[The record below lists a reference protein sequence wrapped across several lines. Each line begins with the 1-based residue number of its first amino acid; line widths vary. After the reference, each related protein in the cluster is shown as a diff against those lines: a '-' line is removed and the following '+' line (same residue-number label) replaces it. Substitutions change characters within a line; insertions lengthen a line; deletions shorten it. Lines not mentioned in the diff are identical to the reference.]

1 MKRTILLVILCCL
14 AGMTVAGCKSTIDG
28 LERDVRTVLTKVEM
42 DRFKDQEAEKKATDE
57 VSAPA
62 PAPAPGSTEPGGG
75 AKTPDKTQPPP
86 HNARYRLTV
95 TPDPGDSSI
104 SIVNFDEKYY
114 PGIELTP
121 GYYEVL
127 VQRSGYETFR
137 EWIKMESDKVLEVV
151 LNKKS
156 GAVAEK
162 KPASSASKSGLKE
175 TTPETAAAPAQP
187 EAETPSKTLP
197 DSLSGHQ
204 EPLTS
209 LAFSPDGRLLA
220 SASYDKT
227 VILWRMPDGSP
238 AQTLTHDDR
247 IRAVAFSPDGKNLA
261 TGGNAKTLHLWDVD
275 TGVIRDTFRGL
286 SGRINCIEF
295 NPDGLFIAAGG
306 MNEAM
311 IWRIEDGRTEAHMVG
326 DDEFYPRFGAI
337 SAIAYR
343 PQGADADGFSL
354 AFTCQAG
361 IALYNVDTKEIKILA
376 DNAMPNSV
384 AYSPDGRYIAWGARH
399 QYGENLFFPRFIL
412 TATKESDE
420 TISVS
425 DPNASADRV
434 FFTGYTPGGKQ
445 LVMLSYKLAV
455 LYDIKTGAIIRT
467 FPDTSETAVT
477 DAALSPDGNILAV
490 TAGNLI
496 RLFILN

>member
-1 MKRTILLVILCCL
+1 MRRTILLVILCCL
-14 AGMTVAGCKSTIDG
+14 AGMTVAGCKSTVDG
-28 LERDVRTVLTKVEM
+28 LERDIRTVLTKVEM
-42 DRFKDQEAEKKATDE
+42 DRFKDQEAEKKAPDE
-57 VSAPA
+57 VSASA
-62 PAPAPGSTEPGGG
+62 PAPAPGSTEPAEG
-75 AKTPDKTQPPP
+75 AKAPDKAPP
-86 HNARYRLTV
+86 HDARYRLTV
-95 TPDPGDSSI
+95 TPDPGDSRI

-127 VQRSGYETFR
+127 VQRSGYGTFR
-137 EWIKMESDKVLEVV
+137 EWIKMENDKVLDVV

-156 GAVAEK
+156 DVAAEK
-162 KPASSASKSGLKE
+162 KSASPAPKSGLKA
-175 TTPETAAAPAQP
+175 TTPETTAAQAQT
-187 EAETPSKTLP
+187 EAESPQKSLP

-204 EPLTS
+204 EPVTS

-227 VILWRMPDGSP
+227 VILWAIPDGSP
-238 AQTLTHDDR
+238 AQILTHDDR
-247 IRAVAFSPDGKNLA
+247 IRAVAFSPDGKILA
-261 TGGNAKTLHLWDVD
+261 TGGNDKTIHLWDVGA
-275 TGVIRDTFRGL
+275 GVMLDTFRGL

-295 NPDGLFIAAGG
+295 NPDGLFIAAGSI
-306 MNEAM
+306 NEAM
-311 IWRIEDGRTEAHMVG
+311 IWRIADGRTEAHMVG
-326 DDEFYPRFGAI
+326 DDEFYPRFGTI

-361 IALYNVDTKEIKILA
+361 IALYNVDTKEIKILE

-384 AYSPDGRYIAWGARH
+384 AYSPDGRYIVWGARH

-467 FPDTSETAVT
+467 FSDTSETAVT
-477 DAALSPDGNILAV
+477 DAALSPDGNLLAV

-496 RLFILN
+496 RVFILD